1 MHIFYNILNSNILIC
16 LQIFLIYGIFICLR
30 KKFSGFYLCPLLDAT
45 IYLLQFRY
53 YFFFYFILLLNLCW
67 AHELEWNTCYSLSEF
82 LRFCPQPW
90 LGEGAGELLASW
102 DSTLEEV
109 DSGRSC
115 WPSGVGGGGV
125 RQLSLCWSCA
135 LAAGESS
142 SCWSCVQG
150 GTAEEMMPWG
160 AAVEPL
166 LRQFITKFEI
176 LTLNVQLELFLASKL
191 QRLFIS

>member
-1 MHIFYNILNSNILIC
+1 MGFSFVWEKGSQASISVHGWTLPYILYN
-16 LQIFLIYGIFICLR
+16 
-30 KKFSGFYLCPLLDAT
+30 LD
-45 IYLLQFRY
+45 II
-53 YFFFYFILLLNLCW
+53 YFILLLNLRW
-67 AHELEWNTCYSLSEF
+67 ACELEWNTFCYSLSEF
-82 LRFCPQPW
+82 LRSCPQPW

-109 DSGRSC
+109 GLGRSC
-115 WPSGVGGGGV
+115 WPSGVRGGGV

-150 GTAEEMMPWG
+150 AAAEEMMPWG

-176 LTLNVQLELFLASKL
+176 LTLNVQLVLFLVSKL
-191 QRLFIS
+191 QSLFVS

>member
-1 MHIFYNILNSNILIC
+1 MHISSNILNPNILIC
-16 LQIFLIYGIFICLR
+16 LHFFLDYGIFICLR
-30 KKFSGFYLCPLLDAT
+30 KKFSGFYVCPLLDT
-45 IYLLQFRY
+45 TMYLVQFRY
-53 YFFFYFILLLNLCW
+53 YFFYFILLNLRW
-67 AHELEWNTCYSLSEF
+67 ACELAWNTFCYSLSEF
-82 LRFCPQPW
+82 LRSCPQQW

-102 DSTLEEV
+102 DSALEEV
-109 DSGRSC
+109 GLGHSC
-115 WPSGVGGGGV
+115 WPSGVRGGGV

-176 LTLNVQLELFLASKL
+176 LTLNVQLVLFLVSKL
-191 QRLFIS
+191 QSLFTS

>member
-1 MHIFYNILNSNILIC
+1 MHISYNILNSNILIC
-16 LQIFLIYGIFICLR
+16 LQ
-30 KKFSGFYLCPLLDAT
+30 FSSRLWDFYLFEKKVLRLLSLSILDTT
-45 IYLLQFRY
+45 ILLLQLRY
-53 YFFFYFILLLNLCW
+53 YLFFYLILLLNLRW

-82 LRFCPQPW
+82 LRSCPQPW

-109 DSGRSC
+109 GLGHSC

-125 RQLSLCWSCA
+125 RQLSFCWSC
-135 LAAGESS
+135 AAGESS

-176 LTLNVQLELFLASKL
+176 LTLNVQLVLFLVSKL
-191 QRLFIS
+191 QFVY